1 MADSFDGT
9 TSTLLC
15 SEDSNNCFADFEHNA
30 SDEPEIFRS
39 LNRQNSGSY
48 RHWVGSNMDWFE
60 SVLGFPLQSEETLRL
75 LAEREKVYMPK
86 DDYLVRLR
94 SGDLDLS
101 VRREALDWIW
111 KVHTYYGFGPLSFC
125 LSINYFD
132 RFLSMYDLPRS
143 QKWTGQLLAVACL
156 SIATKVE
163 ETKIPQLI
171 EFQVEGPKFLF
182 EARTIQRMEL
192 LILNT
197 LQWKMHAFTPCSFI
211 DYFFRKMAYHQHTDS
226 LKSSISRSIQ
236 LILGTIRG
244 VDFLEFRPSEIAAAV
259 AISVS
264 RELQATEIDKA
275 MTCFVIVQ
283 KERVLKC
290 VELIRDLCLVSVS
303 AANLGRNSGPF
314 LPQSPMGVLD
324 AASLSYK
331 SEELTDGSCP
341 NSSHDSPNTR
351 RNESGKPE
359 DTSKS

>member
-1 MADSFDGT
+1 MADSFDRT

-15 SEDSNNCFADFEHNA
+15 SEDSDTGVADFECNA
-30 SDEPEIFRS
+30 ADDSEISRS
-39 LNRQNSGSY
+39 LNHQNA
-48 RHWVGSNMDWFE
+48 GSNWGGFE

-75 LAEREKVYMPK
+75 LAERERVYMPK

-111 KVHTYYGFGPLSFC
+111 KVHNYYGFGPLSLC

-143 QKWTGQLLAVACL
+143 HKWTGQLLAVACL

-163 ETKIPQLI
+163 ETKMPQLI
-171 EFQVEGPKFLF
+171 EFQVEGANFLF

-192 LILNT
+192 LLLNT

-211 DYFFRKMAYHQHTDS
+211 DNFLAKIPYHQHTDTF
-226 LKSSISRSIQ
+226 KSSISRSIQ
-236 LILGTIRG
+236 LILSITRG

-264 RELQATEIDKA
+264 RELQSTELDKA
-275 MTCFVIVQ
+275 ITCFLIVQ

-290 VELIRDLCLVSVS
+290 VELIRDLFLVSVS
-303 AANLGRNSGPF
+303 SANLGRNSGAF

-331 SEELTDGSCP
+331 SEELTDGSWP
-341 NSSHDSPNTR
+341 NSSHDSPNAK
-351 RNESGKPE
+351 RNKSGKSE